1 MPEAGRLGQPNREY
15 RDRLRVN
22 SVMSSCLLWRSQ
34 IALLPTDSI
43 GLHRVGAYLRLMNK
57 AAPGAPQGPVLESD
71 TGRGNVLNLCAGLAF
86 GTTRPRRR
94 AR

>member
-1 MPEAGRLGQPNREY
+1 VPEAGLPGQPNREY
-15 RDRLRVN
+15 RDHLRVN
-22 SVMSSCLLWRSQ
+22 SVCLLWRSQ
-34 IALLPTDSI
+34 ITLLPTDSI

-57 AAPGAPQGPVLESD
+57 AAPGAPQGPVLEPH

-94 AR
+94 SR